1 VNYDPEK
8 YPEKWN
14 GFKTFT
20 YNQIKELMTG
30 YGRMD
35 ILWLDGGWVRPR
47 STIDTSVK
55 WQRNIVYDQD
65 IDMPKIAAMA
75 RHYQPG
81 LLVVDRTVS
90 GEYENYVTPE
100 QTIPSE
106 TLPYPW
112 ESCITMGNSWS
123 YVPNDLYKPTN
134 DIIHLLLKIISRGG
148 NLLLN
153 IGPSPLGDWS
163 DTAYARLKEI
173 GAWMKVHGEAVYN
186 TVPYWQH
193 EDGNIIYLQS
203 KDKGFLYV
211 YVLSGKNNDVVLP
224 QFISLKN
231 IRLKK
236 GSRVIFMD
244 APKEKIKW
252 RAGDNE
258 TVLEIPASLQNKT
271 AGNYAVAFKVAL

>member
-1 VNYDPEK
+1 
-8 YPEKWN
+8 
-14 GFKTFT
+14 
-20 YNQIKELMTG
+20 
-30 YGRMD
+30 
-35 ILWLDGGWVRPR
+35 
-47 STIDTSVK
+47 
-55 WQRNIVYDQD
+55 
-65 IDMPKIAAMA
+65 
-75 RHYQPG
+75 
-81 LLVVDRTVS
+81 
-90 GEYENYVTPE
+90 
-100 QTIPSE
+100 
-106 TLPYPW
+106 
-112 ESCITMGNSWS
+112 
-123 YVPNDLYKPTN
+123 
-134 DIIHLLLKIISRGG
+134 
-148 NLLLN
+148 
-153 IGPSPLGDWS
+153 
-163 DTAYARLKEI
+163 
-173 GAWMKVHGEAVYN
+173 MKVHGEAVYN